1 MEELMENKTDKEIGV
16 ASELAILQVIDS
28 VEEII
33 ETHPHEAFAFGLA
46 APAEGD
52 YAGNGVTRKLL
63 FIGRTGM
70 ETLKVLSNLHKTF
83 SPMKNFRHRGLTD
96 LAQLSTQSAAVVL
109 YLLSG

>member
-1 MEELMENKTDKEIGV
+1 MESGSEKDIGV

-46 APAEGD
+46 APTESE
-52 YAGNGVTRKLL
+52 YTHSGVTRKLL
-63 FIGRTGM
+63 FIGKTGM

-83 SPMKNFRHRGLTD
+83 SPMKNFRHMGLNN

-109 YLLSG
+109 YLLSGQS

>member
-1 MEELMENKTDKEIGV
+1 MKNETDKEIGV

-33 ETHPHEAFAFGLA
+33 ETHPHETFAFGLA
-46 APAEGD
+46 AAAEGD
-52 YAGNGVTRKLL
+52 YAESGVTRKLL
-63 FIGRTGM
+63 FIGKTGM

-83 SPMKNFRHRGLTD
+83 SPMKNFRHRGFSD
-96 LAQLSTQSAAVVL
+96 LAQLGTQSAAVVL